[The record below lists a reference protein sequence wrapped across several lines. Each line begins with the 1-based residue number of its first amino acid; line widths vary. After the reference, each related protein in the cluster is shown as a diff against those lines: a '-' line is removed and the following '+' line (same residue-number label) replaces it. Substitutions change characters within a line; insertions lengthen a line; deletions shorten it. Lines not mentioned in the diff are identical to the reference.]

1 MGRHQPVFSREDK
14 AKGLKDYVDDYRE
27 SRSKFHY
34 DPETGIAKEGKGRA
48 KPMKKGALLGSKKAT
63 GNFDEDTLISIIT
76 TAFFCCTGVQLSL
89 FVQL

>member
-1 MGRHQPVFSREDK
+1 M
-14 AKGLKDYVDDYRE
+14 DDYRE

-76 TAFFCCTGVQLSL
+76 TSFFVALVCNFHCLCNYVQLSL
-89 FVQL
+89 FFRNSLNKKHLGKQ